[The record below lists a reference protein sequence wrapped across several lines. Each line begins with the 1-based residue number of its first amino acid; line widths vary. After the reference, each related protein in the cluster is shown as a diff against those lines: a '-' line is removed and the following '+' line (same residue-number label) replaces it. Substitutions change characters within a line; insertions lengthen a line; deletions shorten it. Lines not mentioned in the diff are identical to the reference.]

1 MEGMKTGREGDI
13 RLGRD
18 GVIRRGIACTWKM
31 AIETSRRDGE
41 AYAMVVTTLQAAVAD
56 LPDGDSGMAEV
67 ACMISL
73 SFLG

>member
-1 MEGMKTGREGDI
+1 MKTGREGNI
-13 RLGRD
+13 RLGED

-41 AYAMVVTTLQAAVAD
+41 AYAMLVVTTLQAAVAD
-56 LPDGDSGMAEV
+56 LPDGDSGMAKV